1 VGKRVSVWS
10 DPRNTLEQRQSKD
23 RDNSQRTISRNKP
36 CAIPTPGAN
45 VVCVL
50 RISPGTI
57 PLATAAAQIPA
68 MICVGAKINPLIG
81 GKDPV
86 ITMPNVTAGLNRPP
100 LTRYSVQTVTSR
112 LKP

>member
-1 VGKRVSVWS
+1 
-10 DPRNTLEQRQSKD
+10 
-23 RDNSQRTISRNKP
+23 
-36 CAIPTPGAN
+36 
-45 VVCVL
+45 
-50 RISPGTI
+50 
-57 PLATAAAQIPA
+57 

-86 ITMPNVTAGLNRPP
+86 ITMPNVTAGLNKPP